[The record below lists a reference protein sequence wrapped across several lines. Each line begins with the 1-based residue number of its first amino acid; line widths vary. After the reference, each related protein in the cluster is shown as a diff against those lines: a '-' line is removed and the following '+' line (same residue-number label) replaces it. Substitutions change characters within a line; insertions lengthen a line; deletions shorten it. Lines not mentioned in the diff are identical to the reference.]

1 MLEARP
7 DRPFWG
13 RTWVE
18 SAFSA
23 HLRKPADPDLEGGLG
38 PAFFPEP
45 TAATAHNLAGW
56 SVGGCMGAETL
67 VQSRPVAR
75 ATDDP
80 VGDLLR
86 AKARCSL
93 GIYHPTWRT
102 ELANQS
108 PQIARFQRWMAVLA
122 GPRLRERSRA
132 DILRELPAFLSRDAA
147 RESDAQI
154 QLLALLDQLYTATG
168 FQHAFA
174 EPRALADALA
184 SYADSRGD
192 EAPHALFVS
201 DGRTLAVLL
210 NQGCLLSSHPPAA
223 VRPAGGLVAS
233 SPGHLPASLWIW
245 NPDPPDQPPRDAER
259 VAEGIFTIHA
269 AEPGVV
275 SRR

>member
-1 MLEARP
+1 MVEARP

-23 HLRKPADPDLEGGLG
+23 HVQGRQDTDAGPGLTG
-38 PAFFPEP
+38 
-45 TAATAHNLAGW
+45 HNLSGW

-75 ATDDP
+75 ETDDP

-86 AKARCSL
+86 SGARCSL
-93 GIYHPTWRT
+93 GLYHPASRSGLSGQAPRT
-102 ELANQS
+102 
-108 PQIARFQRWMAVLA
+108 ARFRRWMAVLA
-122 GPRLRERSRA
+122 GPPLRERTRA
-132 DILRELPAFLSRDAA
+132 DLLGALPSFLARDAA
-147 RESDAQI
+147 REPDAQI
-154 QLLALLDQLYTATG
+154 QLLALLDQLYKATG
-168 FQHAFA
+168 FQNAYA
-174 EPRALADALA
+174 EPGALAEALA
-184 SYADSRGD
+184 KYTESRGD

-223 VRPAGGLVAS
+223 LQPPGGLMAS
-233 SPGHLPASLWIW
+233 NPGHLAASLWIW
-245 NPDPPDQPPRDAER
+245 NPDAPPQPPRDAER
-259 VAEGIFTIHA
+259 IAEGIFTIHA

-275 SRR
+275 SRL